1 MKKFLFTAII
11 LLLVT
16 TGFSQLNNSWIDYNK
31 TYYKFKLAKDTLC
44 RIPQTVLA
52 AAGLGSTPAQN
63 FQLWRNGKEIRLYTS
78 VATGPLSAG
87 DYIEFWGEMNDGKPD
102 KTLYRDTDF
111 QLDDKYSLFTDTV
124 TYYLTVNTAG
134 TNLRY
139 IQSTNPVAGNTLP
152 ADAYFLRRV
161 EEHYKN
167 KLNRGYYRSLGEN
180 VYSSSFDRGEGWV
193 SNDINTC
200 CALTRV
206 FNNTNK
212 YTAGPANSVTFTV
225 SAYGNTWYTRDLG
238 ARISGIAVLPTPNPM
253 AFMDTYKKDTIR
265 NLPLSILTSPTFIG
279 VSVKGENSSNP
290 GSDRIVV
297 GAISVTYPAT
307 FNFNN
312 EKNFYFELAAS
323 ASGNYLVINS
333 FNNNGAE
340 PILYDITSGRRY
352 FGDLSTPGQIKFVL
366 PPSSNPVRKFNLMS
380 PDASNITN
388 IAALTAKTFLNLSS
402 TANQADYLIISNPIL
417 YNNGSG
423 VNYVDQYRQYRGSA
437 AGGNYNAKVYDI
449 DELTDQFAFGIK
461 NHPVAVR
468 DFIRYADQLFAAKPK
483 FTLLI
488 GRAVV
493 YNDYNANQANPDV
506 DKLSLVPTFGWPA
519 SDILLVSN
527 PGTVV
532 PIVPVGR
539 IGAINGNEVGNYL
552 EKIKQY
558 EQAQNSTSQ
567 TVADKAWMKNVIHIS
582 GGADS
587 LESAGFVNRLN
598 QYKSIA
604 SDTMFGAHVETF
616 IKSGAG
622 PVQEAN
628 SNRVE
633 QLFNEGLSFITY
645 FGHSSANTL
654 AFNLSTPETYQNKG
668 KYPFFNVSGC
678 SAGNFFNFDPTRVAG
693 SMSLSEKYI
702 FAKERGSIA
711 FFADSHFGI
720 EPFLDVY
727 NVNMYKEFCKN
738 NYGGTVGEQIKKTIQ
753 NVVTSNPP
761 PLDHYIRM
769 HLEELLLHGDPALK
783 INTHTK
789 PDYIVE
795 EQLIKVSPS
804 IISVADNDF
813 KVNVKMLNIGKV
825 VNDSIRVTVK
835 RKLSNDSVRVLYNAL
850 IPALKYSDSLAFTVP
865 INPIMDKG
873 LNKIIV
879 VLDVDNKVTELSESN
894 NTTEKEFFIY
904 EDEIRPVYPAN
915 FSIVNNQN
923 LNYIASTANP
933 LVQQRQYTMEIDTT
947 ELFNSAY
954 KKTYTAT
961 GNGGVIEFKPTN
973 ITFTDSMVYYWRT
986 AIIPVGTANIIW
998 NTSSFVYL
1006 PNSTNG
1012 WNQSH
1017 LYQHFKSAYTNM
1029 VLDSVSRNL
1038 KFKPRTSILVTNG
1051 GMYPTSLSEGNEF
1064 NLQINGAQYIQDVC
1078 AGQSFIFTLF
1088 NPASLDPIKNAS
1100 VGSPGRWG
1108 SLNPCASTTQ
1118 YDFEFPYTGT
1128 ANRKKIRDFM
1138 DSIPSG
1144 YYVVARISMSD
1155 PNVFPTF
1162 PWTYAQNWI
1171 IQDEAAYGV
1180 GNSLTTKL
1188 KNAGFAQ
1195 IDSFSRPRLWTFVYK
1210 KNDNS
1215 YTPNYAFNSGPN
1227 EKHSY
1232 EFNIYGKSA
1241 EGTITSPVFGPSKK
1255 WEFLH
1260 WRGSSLENPTA
1271 DVANIGVYGINN
1283 AGTSTLLKTI
1293 VAAADTSLSFIDA
1306 NLYPYVQLKMYN
1318 SDFSVAT
1325 PYQLKYWSVN
1335 GQLVPE
1341 GTIAPNILFQMKDSV
1356 EQGEVID
1363 FKVAF
1368 KNISATAFDS
1378 AMKIKFVITDNNN
1391 IPNTIILPKGKVL
1404 IAGDTL
1410 SVQYKIDTKNYP
1422 GNNTLFVDVNPNNDQ
1437 PEQAHFNN
1445 ILFKDFYAR
1454 PDNYNPLLDVTF
1466 DGVHILNR
1474 DIVAARPHIFIKLKD
1489 ESRFLALSDTALFK
1503 VQVLYPDNTLRNYN
1517 FGDTMR
1523 FNPANLGSGENSASI
1538 DFMPYFTE
1546 DGDYE
1551 LIVSGKDNAGNKA
1564 GALEYRVSFTVINK
1578 AMISNLLNYPNPFTT
1593 STAFVFT
1600 LTGSEIPQNMRIQ
1613 ILTIS
1618 GKVVREI
1625 TKDELG
1631 PIHIGRNVTEF
1642 KWDGT
1647 DMYGQKLGNGV
1658 YLYRVLTNLNGQSLE
1673 KYKATGDKTDKY
1685 FNKGYGKMV
1694 LIR

>member
-1 MKKFLFTAII
+1 MKKFLFTAIV

-16 TGFSQLNNSWIDYNK
+16 AGFSQLNNSWIDYNK

-78 VATGPLSAG
+78 VAAGPLSAG

-111 QLDDKYSLFTDTV
+111 QLHDKYSLFTDTA

-152 ADAYFLRRV
+152 ADAYFMRRV
-161 EEHYKN
+161 EENYKN

-200 CALTRV
+200 CALTKV

-225 SAYGNTWYTRDLG
+225 SAYGNTWFTRDLG
-238 ARISGIAVLPTPNPM
+238 ARISGISVLPTPNPM

-290 GSDRIVV
+290 GGDRIVV

-323 ASGNYLVINS
+323 AAGNYLVINN

-340 PILYDITSGRRY
+340 PVLYDFTSGRRY

-366 PPSSNPVRKFNLMS
+366 PPSSSPVRKFNLMS

-388 IAALTAKTFLNLSS
+388 IPALTAKTFLNLSN
-402 TANQADYLIISNPIL
+402 TANQADYIIISNPVL

-423 VNYVDQYRQYRGSA
+423 VNYVEQYRQYRGSV
-437 AGGNYNAKVYDI
+437 AGGGYTAKVYDI

-468 DFIRYADQLFAAKPK
+468 DFIRYADQQFAVKPK
-483 FTLLI
+483 FTLLL

-506 DKLSLVPTFGWPA
+506 DKLALVPTFGWPA
-519 SDILLVSN
+519 SDVLLVSN

-539 IGAINGNEVGNYL
+539 IGAINGNEIGNYL

-558 EQAQNSTSQ
+558 EEAQNSANQ
-567 TVADKAWMKNVIHIS
+567 TVADKAWMKNIIHIS

-604 SDTMFGAHVETF
+604 SDTMFGAYVETF
-616 IKSGAG
+616 VKSGAG

-633 QLFNEGLSFITY
+633 KLFNEGLSFITY

-654 AFNLSTPETYQNKG
+654 AFNLSSPETYQNKG

-693 SMSLSEKYI
+693 SMSLSEKYV

-738 NYGGTVGEQIKKTIQ
+738 NYGGTIGEQIKKTIE
-753 NVVTSNPP
+753 NVVSSNPP

-783 INTHTK
+783 VNTHAK

-795 EQLIKVSPS
+795 EQLIKVSPT

-813 KVNVKMLNIGKV
+813 KVDVKILNIGKV
-825 VNDSIRVTVK
+825 INDSIRVTVK
-835 RKLSNDSVRVLYNAL
+835 HKLSNDSVRVLYNAL
-850 IPALKYSDSLAFTVP
+850 MPALKYSDSLVFTVP
-865 INPIMDKG
+865 INPITDKG

-879 VLDVDNKVTELSESN
+879 SLDVDNKVTELSESN
-894 NTTEKEFFIY
+894 NTAEKEFFIY
-904 EDEIRPVYPAN
+904 EDEIRPVYPAA
-915 FSIVNNQN
+915 FSIVNSQN

-933 LVQQRQYTMEIDTT
+933 LVQQRQYTMEMDTT

-954 KKTYTAT
+954 KKTYTAS

-973 ITFTDSMVYYWRT
+973 ITFTDSTVYYWRT

-1017 LYQHFKSAYTNM
+1017 VYQHFKSAYTNIL
-1029 VLDSVSRNL
+1029 LDSASRSL
-1038 KFKPRTSILVTNG
+1038 KFKPRTTILVSNN
-1051 GMYPTSLSEGNEF
+1051 GMYPTSLTEGNEF
-1064 NLQINGAQYIQDVC
+1064 NLQINGAQYIQENC
-1078 AGQSFIFTLF
+1078 AGQSLVFTLF
-1088 NPASLDPIKNAS
+1088 NPASLNPVINALPNQ
-1100 VGSPGRWG
+1100 PGRWG
-1108 SLNPCASTTQ
+1108 SLNPCSSTTQ

-1138 DSIPSG
+1138 DSIPFG
-1144 YYVVARISMSD
+1144 YYVIARITMSD

-1171 IQDEAAYGV
+1171 TQDEAAYGV

-1215 YTPNYAFNSGPN
+1215 YTPNYSFNSGPN

-1232 EFNIYGKSA
+1232 EFSIFGKNA

-1260 WRGSSLENPTA
+1260 WRGSSLETPTA

-1283 AGTSTLLKTI
+1283 AGTSTLLKT
-1293 VAAADTSLSFIDA
+1293 VVSPGDTSLNFIDA
-1306 NLYPYVQLKMYN
+1306 KLYPYVQLKMYN

-1368 KNISATAFDS
+1368 KNISPTAFDS

-1391 IPNTIILPKGKVL
+1391 IPNTIVLPKGKVL
-1404 IAGDTL
+1404 VAGDTL
-1410 SVQYKIDTKNYP
+1410 TVQYKIDTKNYP

-1474 DIVAARPHIFIKLKD
+1474 DIVAAKPHIFIKLKD